1 MKKVVELIEQEIS
14 NLDCRI
20 NASYNESD
28 ELRNNNWLLSTHGV
42 DVDSREDALYELR
55 KGLQDEVDE
64 LEENLVSIKELL

>member
-1 MKKVVELIEQEIS
+1 MKKVVELIEQEIR

-20 NASYNESD
+20 NASYNKSD